1 MKCCCCCCCSL
12 LFFPFF
18 SPCATSHVLY
28 ILCFWHCAESE
39 GKSFQKQKQ
48 RRGTTRKM
56 DVWRCSV
63 CGKTKELSGKHLEGK
78 TSVRSD
84 CWPCAKK
91 CTFVRESLAVSR
103 SAAQVVTAPCFFNPN
118 LSTSLEKSKTAAS
131 TMATT
136 GVASNLFAAST
147 AFTNKTPFAGT
158 PNTWKGTT
166 ASNNP
171 FNVAADAFAAAGKQL
186 ETEAAARK
194 NAFFSSEK
202 AFPIVM
208 HSAPATDRPR
218 QSPPFAFTSSP
229 TAVMSLVNDN
239 AKSGNTPSN
248 NGHEGIT
255 KPVWRCSVCGKTKEL
270 SGKHLEG
277 KTSVRSDCWPCAK
290 KRVFVLSHPESCVS
304 SEPNLSI
311 PFSTTLK
318 LTASPN
324 NRTRD
329 VISISQ
335 GASPLPSATRL
346 WQDPV
351 VPSNDQDA
359 NAFIMSHL
367 PRQPS
372 AKEQLDQTRRS
383 VSLES
388 SSPSVLLPSLAMT
401 FEGEVLRGYRQQL
414 VDGIRTRAAW
424 HDCTLYV
431 LAPEKSGG
439 KGPNT
444 ACASQLGAAAVVFLA
459 AEHKLAL
466 SPFRR
471 MRRIFCPDEFTFA
484 AACLYANTFL
494 AGHPTSSQ
502 QSSFVVYGPQVDHT
516 VPMTRWGPIIENCT
530 HARQRVVSE
539 ELRVEGAQSIFRC
552 SGWLTLPLHATAE
565 AIRLLEVQQ
574 QQEHA
579 EKNAA
584 ECLGVDVVFVAET
597 MRLEDLPQAAAL
609 ALPVKPF

>member
-1 MKCCCCCCCSL
+1 
-12 LFFPFF
+12 
-18 SPCATSHVLY
+18 
-28 ILCFWHCAESE
+28 
-39 GKSFQKQKQ
+39 
-48 RRGTTRKM
+48 M
-56 DVWRCSV
+56 DAWRCSV
-63 CGKTKELSGKHLEGK
+63 CRKTKELSGKHLEGK

-91 CTFVRESLAVSR
+91 CVFVRESPAVSR
-103 SAAQVVTAPCFFNPN
+103 SAAQVVTAPFLFNPN
-118 LSTSLEKSKTAAS
+118 LSTSLEKSTTAAS

-136 GVASNLFAAST
+136 GVASNPFTASA
-147 AFTNKTPFAGT
+147 AFTNKTPFASA

-166 ASNNP
+166 ASSKPVNA
-171 FNVAADAFAAAGKQL
+171 AADAFAAAGKQL
-186 ETEAAARK
+186 ETEAPARK
-194 NAFFSSEK
+194 NAFLPSEK

-229 TAVMSLVNDN
+229 TAVMPLVNDN
-239 AKSGNTPSN
+239 AKLGNITSN
-248 NGHEGIT
+248 NGHESSN
-255 KPVWRCSVCGKTKEL
+255 KPVWRCSVCRKTKEL

-304 SEPNLSI
+304 SEPNLSTF
-311 PFSTTLK
+311 FSTTMK
-318 LTASPN
+318 LATSPN

-329 VISISQ
+329 VISISH
-335 GASPLPSATRL
+335 GASPMPSATRL

-351 VPSNDQDA
+351 VPSNDQEA
-359 NAFIMSHL
+359 NAFIVCYFSQ
-367 PRQPS
+367 QPS

-414 VDGIRTRAAW
+414 VDGIRTRTVW

-431 LAPEKSGG
+431 LAPENREG

-444 ACASQLGAAAVVFLA
+444 AGASQLGAAAVVFLA

-484 AACLYANTFL
+484 AACVYANTFL

-516 VPMTRWGPIIENCT
+516 VPMTRWGPIIESCT

-539 ELRVEGAQSIFRC
+539 EQRVEGAQSIFRR
-552 SGWLTLPLHATAE
+552 SGWLALPLHATAE

-579 EKNAA
+579 EKNAT